1 MSEASMGDM
10 QVDAVGNSDSGED
23 DLLSDGGAGA
33 TGDNEEA
40 EVTECCVC
48 TRTFED
54 RMHIYPEGGPLE
66 TLALA
71 IHN

>member
-1 MSEASMGDM
+1 VHEFCCRTSARLRSSMSEASMGDR

-23 DLLSDGGAGA
+23 DLLSDGDAGS

-40 EVTECCVC
+40 EVTQCCVC

-54 RMHIYPEGGPLE
+54 
-66 TLALA
+66 
-71 IHN
+71 